1 MRRTGALCLAAA
13 TAGVLAALAACSG
26 STAGTVSGA
35 AAKGVDGAKAAVL
48 SVADALSLTTR
59 KTADYTSYRER
70 VTMVVPKAGS
80 FTMTGS
86 GSREPLRI
94 DATMTGAQLPEAVHL
109 LLSGTTEYINR
120 GAAGARAWG
129 GKHWLRID
137 LSAQGAAGKA
147 IADSINK
154 SSGSQ
159 DPSTSVKL
167 LTSSGQVKRVG
178 TETVDGVA
186 TTHYFGVV
194 DLKKLA
200 GSDADLKASADRAAQ
215 EGVSTESVD
224 MWINDQNLPVKFHV
238 TAMTSQ
244 GAEEV
249 TIEYSDYGNTPV
261 AITVPPSSD
270 TQDLATLA
278 K

>member
-26 STAGTVSGA
+26 STAGTASGA
-35 AAKGVDGAKAAVL
+35 AAKGADGAKAAVL

-59 KTADYTSYRER
+59 KTSQYTSYRER
-70 VTMVVPKAGS
+70 VTMVVAKAGS
-80 FTMTGS
+80 FTMVGS
-86 GSREPLRI
+86 GSNEPVRM
-94 DATMTGAQLPEAVHL
+94 DATITGAQLPGGVHV

-120 GAAGARAWG
+120 GAVGAKAWG

-137 LSAQGAAGKA
+137 LSSQGATEKA
-147 IADSINK
+147 IADAINK

-178 TETVDGVA
+178 TETVDGVV

-200 GSDADLKASADRAAQ
+200 GSDADLKASAERAAQ
-215 EGVSTESVD
+215 DGVTTESVD
-224 MWINDQNLPVKFHV
+224 MWINDQDLPVKFHV
-238 TAMTSQ
+238 AAMTSQ
-244 GAEEV
+244 GAEDV
-249 TIEYSDYGNTPV
+249 TFEYSDYGNTPV
-261 AITVPPSSD
+261 AITAPPASD
-270 TQDLATLA
+270 TEDLASLA